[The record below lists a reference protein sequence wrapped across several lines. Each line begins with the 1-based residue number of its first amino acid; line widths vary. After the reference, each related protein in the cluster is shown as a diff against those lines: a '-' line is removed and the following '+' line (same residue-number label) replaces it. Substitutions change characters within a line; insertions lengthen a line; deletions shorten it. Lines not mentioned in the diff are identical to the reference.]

1 MGSWWLSTLNVFE
14 SGEKWIN
21 CKIIICTCTR
31 THIHIYIHKY
41 SYMYIY
47 IYPCHMFLIYS
58 YWSTIYI
65 HINSLRFQMLW
76 CGHRFRWFP
85 LPSSD
90 YFAGPAA
97 QSVAQGTENLG
108 GTLTCGCSDNAA
120 AKAAS
125 KAEERWWCRGCK
137 ECKVI
142 QDAGWFGE
150 DHGQIP
156 AHRRDLQV
164 VF

>member
-1 MGSWWLSTLNVFE
+1 
-14 SGEKWIN
+14 
-21 CKIIICTCTR
+21 
-31 THIHIYIHKY
+31 
-41 SYMYIY
+41 
-47 IYPCHMFLIYS
+47 MFLIYS

-108 GTLTCGCSDNAA
+108 NFYQFGGSLKKDMFYIFVCCHRSALCLMFAILFNNLSVTYAFLAFVCRTCDGKCCHDMFWRALCSCQVLAWACDSHSMSHFCNACFHRHC
-120 AKAAS
+120 AS
-125 KAEERWWCRGCK
+125 SK
-137 ECKVI
+137 
-142 QDAGWFGE
+142 
-150 DHGQIP
+150 
-156 AHRRDLQV
+156 
-164 VF
+164 